1 MTMNTRKILSTDAIL
16 INSDGLIGGHGLTV
30 ISYPETAEE
39 AAQVRIRSTM
49 HRADD
54 LYITDDRIVSK
65 LAGWEIALHS

>member
-1 MTMNTRKILSTDAIL
+1 MITRKILSTDATL

-39 AAQVRIRSTM
+39 VAQVRIRSTM

-54 LYITDDRIVSK
+54 LDITDDRIVSK
-65 LAGWEIALHS
+65 LAGWEIALRS